1 MLRPEDY
8 QNLQEQYTISREKYL
23 EHEILLDTIR
33 NKESNAQTVIRKQ
46 NLADVGME
54 LSNSEIADNLNL
66 LKEVLKEKAH
76 HLGYQSPFNVI
87 LQLHP
92 KFRVIAVLEM
102 FYKLEIRAVHLVN
115 GGHAFLLLTTHD
127 EIRICDIKNYTLEKA
142 INAVVDKDTGSYIV
156 NRYNYEESIKTACIL
171 RHETNRA
178 SVGFIFHE
186 HKPSL
191 EEMNFILDCIDKR
204 SKAEFLT
211 LTNSIE
217 KESVEPLF
225 KDSEPIFDEVTLPF
239 DDTVPTNEDELLPD
253 YAEDKEPESAFVP
266 EFKQPVTYTPLD
278 ADNELPF

>member
-1 MLRPEDY
+1 MLKPEDY
-8 QNLQEQYTISREKYL
+8 QNLQEHYTISREKYL
-23 EHEILLDTIR
+23 EHEILLDVIKS
-33 NKESNAQTVIRKQ
+33 KESNAQTVIRKQ

-66 LKEVLKEKAH
+66 LKEVLKENAH
-76 HLGYQSPFNVI
+76 RLGYQSPFNVI

-92 KFRVIAVLEM
+92 KFRIVAVLEM
-102 FYKLEIRAVHLVN
+102 FYKLEIRAIHLVN

-142 INAVVDKDTGSYIV
+142 IKAVVDPDTGSYIV
-156 NRYNYEESIKTACIL
+156 NRHNYEESIKTACIL

-191 EEMNFILDCIDKR
+191 EEMNFVLDCIDKR

-253 YAEDKEPESAFVP
+253 YAEEEPESAFVP